1 MTLAPTLTRQQPV
14 KPLLQSVAVAPTSRD
29 EASSK
34 EEKRWLA
41 LLLPLFAI
49 GAAFFAAAVGTG
61 TVWLIGPAIGIG
73 VMCLIFAF
81 IYLILTSDSN

>member
-1 MTLAPTLTRQQPV
+1 MTLAPTLTSQQLV
-14 KPLLQSVAVAPTSRD
+14 KPLLQSVAVAPASRA
-29 EASSK
+29 EASK
-34 EEKRWLA
+34 EETRWLA

-49 GAAFFAAAVGTG
+49 GAAFFAVAVGTG

-81 IYLILTSDSN
+81 IYLMLTSDSN